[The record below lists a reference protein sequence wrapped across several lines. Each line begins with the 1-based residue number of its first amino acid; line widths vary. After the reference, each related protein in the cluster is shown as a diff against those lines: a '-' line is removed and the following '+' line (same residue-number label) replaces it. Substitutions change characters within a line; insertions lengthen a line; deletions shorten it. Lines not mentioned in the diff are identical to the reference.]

1 MALPFLNGTRRGR
14 FITIALLFITLV
26 LWFTY
31 QTPLSTVIPHDP
43 FDLHKDPQYQNAA
56 PDVARP
62 PHDPHDHSTHD
73 HPAQEVEKSGE
84 GTSPP
89 VTSPDEDAGEDSE
102 NTGSESR
109 PGDSVTS
116 TVTEEDT
123 EEDAEGQTKEQTE
136 EAEEAETTGT
146 AADAAETTTS
156 TTATADA
163 TAEPSVKCVDFEM
176 LQRQKPGPL
185 SEGRRQFPYVRPP
198 PECRKFRLQALE
210 DLIERMRKV
219 IRDPD
224 LFRLFENSYPNTLDT
239 MVKWRGYA
247 ARKDEVTGEMVETDE
262 ELTYVIT
269 GDIDAMWL
277 RDSASQVYSYL
288 PLLEPSDDKDS
299 LASLWRGLINAHS
312 RYIII
317 SPYCHSFQPP
327 AESGIKPT
335 TNGAYHQN
343 HPNPPYDPEL
353 VFDCKWELDSLASFL
368 QISTAYYRRTDD
380 LSFFAKYSWVDAV
393 EAAVDASAAM
403 RRGTYDEDGK
413 VLPSAWTFTG
423 WTNRGSETLTN
434 DGLGNPV
441 RENGMVR
448 SAFRPSDDACIFQ
461 LLTPS
466 NMMWAAYLEQASEIM
481 QGLAD
486 GDLHPKAANLTA
498 EMRKL
503 ASGIRRGIARD
514 AVVPH
519 REFGDIFAYEVDGY
533 GGVNLMDDANVPS
546 LLAMPLWN
554 YTLPVT
560 RSNGPAVRSAKHA
573 ARSEAAA
580 TNSNTATKKTGAEE
594 EPRDSAS
601 SSTTT
606 QRTDGHAE
614 KKTESPADAE
624 TNAKAKADTDAD
636 ADADE
641 LAAAA
646 AAAAE
651 EEKKHDY
658 AKVYQNT
665 RRFVLSMANP
675 YFAKGPALSAVGG
688 PHLGPGKGWPMAAI
702 VAGLTAFEEL
712 AGFETAAERE
722 AAVAEQLFA
731 VLNSTAGTGVVHE
744 TVNAWDERQ
753 WTRAWFGW
761 ANGLFGELILRIADD
776 EEKRGVLGTEDGILG
791 RMWQD

>member
-1 MALPFLNGTRRGR
+1 MAIPFLNGSRRGR

-31 QTPLSTVIPHDP
+31 QTPLSTVVPHDP
-43 FDLHKDPQYQNAA
+43 FDLHKDPQYPDAA

-62 PHDPHDHSTHD
+62 PHDPQDQATPEHDR
-73 HPAQEVEKSGE
+73 PAQEGEKPAEDAAPPPS
-84 GTSPP
+84 TS
-89 VTSPDEDAGEDSE
+89 SPGGDAGEDGE
-102 NTGSESR
+102 KAG
-109 PGDSVTS
+109 PGPEPQPQHQHQHQSG
-116 TVTEEDT
+116 TE
-123 EEDAEGQTKEQTE
+123 AEPAKEQAGEE
-136 EAEEAETTGT
+136 EAEEDARETKT
-146 AADAAETTTS
+146 AAETAAAAKPT
-156 TTATADA
+156 
-163 TAEPSVKCVDFEM
+163 VQCVDFET
-176 LQRQKPGPL
+176 LQRQKPGPP
-185 SEGRRQFPYVRPP
+185 SEGRRKFPYVRPP
-198 PECRKFRLQALE
+198 PECRTFRLPALE
-210 DLIERMRKV
+210 ELIERMRKV

-247 ARKDEVTGEMVETDE
+247 TRKDEQTGETVETDE

-288 PLLEPSDDKDS
+288 PLLEPSDDRDS
-299 LASLWRGLINAHS
+299 LASLWRGLINAHA

-327 AESGIKPT
+327 AESGIRPT

-343 HPNPPYDPEL
+343 HPVPGYDPQL

-368 QISTAYYRRTDD
+368 QISTAYHRRTGD
-380 LSFFAKYSWVDAV
+380 LAFFARHSWVDAV

-403 RRGTYDEDGK
+403 RRGTYDEDGR

-486 GDLHPKAANLTA
+486 GGLHAKAANLTA

-514 AVVPH
+514 AVVRH
-519 REFGDIFAYEVDGY
+519 RDFGPIFAYEVDGY

-554 YTLPVT
+554 YT
-560 RSNGPAVRSAKHA
+560 AVRPAASA
-573 ARSEAAA
+573 
-580 TNSNTATKKTGAEE
+580 
-594 EPRDSAS
+594 
-601 SSTTT
+601 
-606 QRTDGHAE
+606 TDGHA
-614 KKTESPADAE
+614 KKQKTKAE
-624 TNAKAKADTDAD
+624 TKEDAKAGAGADGDV
-636 ADADE
+636 
-641 LAAAA
+641 AAAA

-651 EEKKHDY
+651 EEEQKHDY
-658 AKVYQNT
+658 AEVYQNT
-665 RRFVLSMANP
+665 RRFVLSTANP

-702 VAGLTAFEEL
+702 VAGLTAFEDL
-712 AGFETAAERE
+712 AGFATARERD

-776 EEKRGVLGTEDGILG
+776 EEKRGVLGTEDGLLG
-791 RMWQD
+791 RLWQD